1 MRDSIKEWKPKLVVM
16 PHVPL
21 SDSCSLEDM
30 EHAIKTSISELFA
43 SDKKIMLAHYAT
55 VPWPDGRIDSFTIH
69 VNNTM
74 VMHRIISVKFKTQLE
89 CEICLPLGWWW
100 KLPELN
106 EKITEKDAQVAAI
119 EEHKNAHSDII
130 NEFTAKIEQKVIW
143 PERPGHIAYEVYV
156 SAEGRFAV
164 TYFISAFDGS
174 TLGERHTVQTVVAA
188 KQGG

>member
-21 SDSCSLEDM
+21 SGTCSIEDM

-100 KLPELN
+100 KFPELN

-119 EEHKNAHSDII
+119 EEHKNARSDII

-188 KQGG
+188 K